1 MLHIAGTI
9 LAKTSLPSDAELIA
23 TDDGIGNGLEIPA
36 DSTMCTPES
45 ILEGGW
51 RCNEEAPNNEKQGS
65 PAAQPR
71 KIAAISP
78 MADGLVGAA
87 QSMLATLDAQI
98 ASAKEFLLTATAAKV
113 AAAALVPRVKP
124 GRPTN
129 AAQLGKADRPVGVG
143 SIRHFFKPTTA
154 PVFHAPSPP
163 PAAPQMPLPE
173 LAGLAPAAE
182 TEVGQGVLHP
192 GGPRPRPRKAARTGE
207 EGSAPAFP
215 RDDDD
220 SSDEGGA
227 HDDSPDASC
236 SEGKDS
242 GDEGVHPSVV
252 DRELEPELFAVVE
265 KFKGL
270 TLDRKSDAMATPS
283 LRTGSTEASESGAS
297 AGAGSDLASRVAA
310 VTVPSRKPRYT
321 HAHRAAVLEIFHLVG
336 THARTVAIIKAI
348 AGGYESLSR
357 STLREWVRVERD
369 GPKRKVSSHKP

>member
-1 MLHIAGTI
+1 M
-9 LAKTSLPSDAELIA
+9 K
-23 TDDGIGNGLEIPA
+23 N
-36 DSTMCTPES
+36 
-45 ILEGGW
+45 
-51 RCNEEAPNNEKQGS
+51 R
-65 PAAQPR
+65 AQPR

-283 LRTGSTEASESGAS
+283 LRNGSTEASESGAS

>member
-1 MLHIAGTI
+1 MREP
-9 LAKTSLPSDAELIA
+9 LPSDAELIA

-163 PAAPQMPLPE
+163 PAAPQMPLRKQE
-173 LAGLAPAAE
+173 
-182 TEVGQGVLHP
+182 
-192 GGPRPRPRKAARTGE
+192 PRRP
-207 EGSAPAFP
+207 PCC
-215 RDDDD
+215 
-220 SSDEGGA
+220 
-227 HDDSPDASC
+227 SC
-236 SEGKDS
+236 
-242 GDEGVHPSVV
+242 
-252 DRELEPELFAVVE
+252 
-265 KFKGL
+265 
-270 TLDRKSDAMATPS
+270 
-283 LRTGSTEASESGAS
+283 
-297 AGAGSDLASRVAA
+297 
-310 VTVPSRKPRYT
+310 
-321 HAHRAAVLEIFHLVG
+321 
-336 THARTVAIIKAI
+336 
-348 AGGYESLSR
+348 
-357 STLREWVRVERD
+357 W
-369 GPKRKVSSHKP
+369 

>member
-1 MLHIAGTI
+1 M
-9 LAKTSLPSDAELIA
+9 LPSDAELIA

-207 EGSAPAFP
+207 EGSARGKGENLHWRKPALAKTCTGENLHSGTIPWYSIRYPGIMCMMSGHGRAPACLPVPAAAEAVPLP
-215 RDDDD
+215 RR
-220 SSDEGGA
+220 
-227 HDDSPDASC
+227 
-236 SEGKDS
+236 
-242 GDEGVHPSVV
+242 GVALW
-252 DRELEPELFAVVE
+252 E
-265 KFKGL
+265 
-270 TLDRKSDAMATPS
+270 S
-283 LRTGSTEASESGAS
+283 LRRTLVDLLRDVSRPSNGEVRGAFFRPPFFLVMCALCGRLRPSAASLHPLMLRLRCLYVSGWRRHAC
-297 AGAGSDLASRVAA
+297 VW
-310 VTVPSRKPRYT
+310 TVGC
-321 HAHRAAVLEIFHLVG
+321 V
-336 THARTVAIIKAI
+336 
-348 AGGYESLSR
+348 
-357 STLREWVRVERD
+357 
-369 GPKRKVSSHKP
+369 